1 MPAKSKAQQRL
12 MGVAYAVKKG
22 DMQLSDVDASY
33 KDEVKDLVDNMS
45 LNSLKKYAATKH
57 DGLPERVPENIQVG
71 QINGMG
77 PIELPADGLLG
88 SGDVPAGSG
97 DAEEEYKKKKK
108 KMANF
113 EEFISGLNQSN
124 VDEVYGGNA
133 SDFKYEFTNQFEEVT
148 GFSDKAIK
156 GIKKKGKNGYEV
168 RTSTYAGKKYM
179 EAVGK
184 EMGLELKEFEQHSNM
199 CISVYEAVEES
210 AVTEAKK
217 YTVEDV
223 LSAWEDAFGEDMR
236 ETDRADIPDDIE
248 ADYRGKVTA
257 KDLQEI
263 YDDRYGEEL
272 EPEFLEALGE
282 SVVNE
287 IRMSSWGEL
296 VYTEAQVNTTHG
308 WCGTLAN
315 ELGEDKAMF
324 LTHQSIHELQ
334 KRAMGLTAWE
344 ALAVL
349 NSKAGRHAAEAY
361 LGGDAAA
368 SDALSALIWY
378 FGSKSKLAKAAKEER
393 ELQFPNEK

>member
-33 KDEVKDLVDNMS
+33 KDEVKDLVDSMS
-45 LNSLKKYAATKH
+45 LKSLKKYAATKH
-57 DGLPERVPENIQVG
+57 EGLPERVPENIQVG

-77 PIELPADGLLG
+77 PVELPADGLLG

-113 EEFISGLNQSN
+113 EEFISGLNQSK
-124 VDEVYGGNA
+124 VD
-133 SDFKYEFTNQFEEVT
+133 
-148 GFSDKAIK
+148 
-156 GIKKKGKNGYEV
+156 
-168 RTSTYAGKKYM
+168 
-179 EAVGK
+179 
-184 EMGLELKEFEQHSNM
+184 
-199 CISVYEAVEES
+199 
-210 AVTEAKK
+210 EAKK
-217 YTVEDV
+217 YTVKDV

-287 IRMSSWGEL
+287 IRMSAWGEL
-296 VYTEAQVNTTHG
+296 VYTEDQVNTEYG
-308 WCGTLAN
+308 WCGTLAQ

-324 LTHQSIHELQ
+324 LTHQSIHEL
-334 KRAMGLTAWE
+334 R
-344 ALAVL
+344 
-349 NSKAGRHAAEAY
+349 
-361 LGGDAAA
+361 
-368 SDALSALIWY
+368 
-378 FGSKSKLAKAAKEER
+378 KE
-393 ELQFPNEK
+393 QWA